1 MLCSTPY
8 DNTLVLGY
16 TTLLLIFVFDII
28 HTHTRDTRNVPDT
41 FSCFLMDTI
50 QKFQFINNLLII
62 LCRSRRCF
70 ISLIFSF
77 FSIVLYV
84 WFMHI
89 QHQKRPSKLSVLNIP
104 TLLIINQRSSSK
116 WDFWSIEHNE
126 TLLYQYSIV
135 PTRLYTMS
143 CVVWSTLLVD
153 WRK

>member
-77 FSIVLYV
+77 FFNRFICLVHAYST
-84 WFMHI
+84 
-89 QHQKRPSKLSVLNIP
+89 SKKTIE
-104 TLLIINQRSSSK
+104 IIG
-116 WDFWSIEHNE
+116 FEHTN
-126 TLLYQYSIV
+126 TI
-135 PTRLYTMS
+135 
-143 CVVWSTLLVD
+143 D
-153 WRK
+153 N